1 MNMFPHTV
9 TVYNVLE
16 DEKTGLPTFNITI
29 LRGVF
34 LDISKGSNV
43 MKSGILDADSATLH
57 IPMGI
62 KAVNAL
68 TGEEQKFIGGKEYE
82 RLNDVSRF
90 WTLRTSGGTSAQECF
105 FVKGEVAEQSE
116 YQSMRARHDFVYD
129 VSSVDTRDFGSKN
142 LWHWEV
148 GGR

>member
-82 RLNDVSRF
+82 RLLPYLPDWKHLEHLPRPLLHFRYS
-90 WTLRTSGGTSAQECF
+90 
-105 FVKGEVAEQSE
+105 
-116 YQSMRARHDFVYD
+116 
-129 VSSVDTRDFGSKN
+129 
-142 LWHWEV
+142 
-148 GGR
+148 

>member
-16 DEKTGLPTFNITI
+16 DIKTNMPTYNITI
-29 LRGVF
+29 LHGVF

-43 MKSGILDADSATLH
+43 MKSGIIDADSATLY
-57 IPMGI
+57 IPMSI
-62 KAVNAL
+62 RAINAL
-68 TGEEQKFIGGKEYE
+68 TGDEQKFVNGKEYE
-82 RLNDVSRF
+82 RLDNTSGF
-90 WTLRTSGGTSAQECF
+90 WTLRTSGDSSAQDCF
-105 FVKGEVAEQSE
+105 FVKGEVVEQSG
-116 YQSMRARHDFVYD
+116 YQSMKARYDFVYD

-142 LWHWEV
+142 MWHWEV